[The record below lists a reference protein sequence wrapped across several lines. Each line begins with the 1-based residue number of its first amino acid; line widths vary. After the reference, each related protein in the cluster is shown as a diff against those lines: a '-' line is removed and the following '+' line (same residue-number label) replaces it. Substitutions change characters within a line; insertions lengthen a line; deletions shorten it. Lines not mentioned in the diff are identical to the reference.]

1 MGVREQVENLVGDSG
16 AKHKRLIE
24 YVTRQLKGGRSLAQ
38 VLEDPY
44 VTNRLSPLDRRALL
58 EEPEIIEATHDE
70 VLATMRGQLEG
81 ILSAG

>member
-1 MGVREQVENLVGDSG
+1 MGVRDQVETLVGDPG

-24 YVTRQLKGGRSLAQ
+24 YVQRQLKAGRSLNQ

-58 EEPEIIEATHDE
+58 EEPEIIEASHEE
-70 VLATMRGQLEG
+70 VLNSMRSQLEG
-81 ILSAG
+81 VLTAE

>member
-1 MGVREQVENLVGDSG
+1 VENLVGDSG